1 MPLPMAKLITLL
13 EHHLDRQ
20 PPTVVIQ
27 ATSWMQT
34 VLGHVKLQECGLAVH
49 LHVKVCSCG
58 TPQAVKNIV
67 HDFI

>member
-1 MPLPMAKLITLL
+1 MTPPMAKLVTLL

-20 PPTVVIQ
+20 PPTVVIL
-27 ATSWMQT
+27 ATTWRQT

-49 LHVKVCSCG
+49 LHVMVCSCG
-58 TPQAVKNIV
+58 TPQAVNNVV